1 MDTNECAFLIEK
13 GKLYNCMTI
22 LIIEYMASDV
32 ALTVCT
38 KVIASTG
45 INR

>member
-22 LIIEYMASDV
+22 LIIVSMRHQSRITRKILRYQRGNQK
-32 ALTVCT
+32 L
-38 KVIASTG
+38 
-45 INR
+45 